1 MDYWST
7 NHNKKQYRKNQSIE
21 YKKPIFQS
29 ENNDNEQ
36 KSKNSNIN
44 NETLNLFKGIVKV
57 TKKSLKEKK
66 TPETQSNTVNNNN
79 NIFDFANS
87 VYNNEEH
94 LYDDKFFIIKSPKN
108 CNPTK
113 SDNVISLSPTLK
125 SKNRIFD
132 KKSLFNKN
140 YKQLSLYCN
149 NYPVK
154 AKPRR
159 GSMMGDMTY
168 KNRNKDNFNY
178 FFKLKEKDKIP
189 SKTPYL
195 DKIWNFSNNSNLNPK
210 ANTKSKENTKNP
222 LQKQNSQ
229 EIKEIK
235 LSNTNIKNEG
245 DKKKE
250 LIQKRKDKK
259 GNVEK
264 KQGEKIEGYENIRDK
279 NIFSEKKERKMN
291 IIFNILNKPFFC
303 CLK

>member
-1 MDYWST
+1 
-7 NHNKKQYRKNQSIE
+7 
-21 YKKPIFQS
+21 
-29 ENNDNEQ
+29 
-36 KSKNSNIN
+36 
-44 NETLNLFKGIVKV
+44 
-57 TKKSLKEKK
+57 
-66 TPETQSNTVNNNN
+66 
-79 NIFDFANS
+79 
-87 VYNNEEH
+87 
-94 LYDDKFFIIKSPKN
+94 
-108 CNPTK
+108 
-113 SDNVISLSPTLK
+113 
-125 SKNRIFD
+125 
-132 KKSLFNKN
+132 
-140 YKQLSLYCN
+140 
-149 NYPVK
+149 
-154 AKPRR
+154 
-159 GSMMGDMTY
+159 MMGDMTY

-250 LIQKRKDKK
+250 LIEKRKDKK